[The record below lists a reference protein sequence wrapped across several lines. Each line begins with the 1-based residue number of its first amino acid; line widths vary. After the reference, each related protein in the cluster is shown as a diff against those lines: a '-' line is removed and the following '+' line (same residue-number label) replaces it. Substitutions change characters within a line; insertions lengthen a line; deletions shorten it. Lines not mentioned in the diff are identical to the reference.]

1 VNSELLKTLKG
12 LRADPT
18 LAVDLYP
25 QLFNAQFWVLVQ
37 QSSGPIEDAM
47 FLTYPTKDGIQE
59 LPVFTDSNHKL
70 LVELLS
76 LAADA
81 EVLPVEGDRLWPRLL
96 DVVKTKVCEAA
107 VDPRDVY
114 GIRLT
119 REMILGMVNKYGS
132 NAKGK
137 SVSQT

>member
-1 VNSELLKTLKG
+1 MNSELLKTLKG

-18 LAVDLYP
+18 LVVDLYP

-37 QSSGPIEDAM
+37 QPSGPLEEAM

-59 LPVFTDSNHKL
+59 LPIFTESNHKL
-70 LVELLS
+70 LAQLVS
-76 LAADA
+76 LAGDA
-81 EVLPVEGDRLWPRLL
+81 EVLPVEGNRLWPRLL

-107 VDPRDVY
+107 VDPGDVY

-119 REMILGMVNKYGS
+119 REMILGMVSKYGS

-137 SVSQT
+137 SISQT